1 MKKIIALLS
10 LVCILSGCTSRYVRR
25 SLEDIESYIMV
36 RPDSAL
42 VVLEDFDRSLLTT
55 GRNRAH
61 HALLHAMALDKNFI
75 DVSDDSLASTAVDYF
90 SKYGPEKYEARSLYY
105 LGLAYYYA
113 GNYEKAI
120 IEYTKA
126 EKVAEKSDSL
136 YLAFS
141 MIGQANAYSK
151 TYNNIEELA
160 FLQRASAIFSSINER
175 YYSDVT
181 QYKLAVLYSEEGKYE
196 EAEYIFESLLSMDT
210 LNDNLRASVLAAYGF
225 LETIRLEPDFSKACR
240 FYKECQ
246 SEYGTSYITESDCW
260 AWAYALTNEGNSAEA
275 DTIIRNLSDRESSV
289 VSLYWQ
295 YLLSKSV
302 TDFPSA
308 LRYLEELD
316 ELEEERIEKVLRQS
330 LSLAQRDYFEAES
343 EAAYLKIGMKNQSIA
358 LIIAASLVIII
369 TLCFLT
375 YLYIQRERAKRNFL
389 LEYVEE
395 INRQLEASR
404 KEDYPALRQ
413 KFIRIYRSRFEAI
426 GSLCNQYLQDR
437 NRADIERLMYQK
449 VLLMIEDVKND
460 KVRKVKF
467 ESILNDELDDIMTRF
482 RAEMPKCKEADATM
496 FCYLVAGFNAATIS
510 RLMDMSLNNVYAHKR
525 RLRIKIET
533 CHPPHEQIF
542 LEMIS

>member
-1 MKKIIALLS
+1 
-10 LVCILSGCTSRYVRR
+10 
-25 SLEDIESYIMV
+25 MV

-181 QYKLAVLYSEEGKYE
+181 QYKLAVLYSEEGKYK

-289 VSLYWQ
+289 VS
-295 YLLSKSV
+295 
-302 TDFPSA
+302 
-308 LRYLEELD
+308 
-316 ELEEERIEKVLRQS
+316 
-330 LSLAQRDYFEAES
+330 
-343 EAAYLKIGMKNQSIA
+343 
-358 LIIAASLVIII
+358 
-369 TLCFLT
+369 
-375 YLYIQRERAKRNFL
+375 
-389 LEYVEE
+389 
-395 INRQLEASR
+395 
-404 KEDYPALRQ
+404 
-413 KFIRIYRSRFEAI
+413 
-426 GSLCNQYLQDR
+426 
-437 NRADIERLMYQK
+437 
-449 VLLMIEDVKND
+449 
-460 KVRKVKF
+460 
-467 ESILNDELDDIMTRF
+467 
-482 RAEMPKCKEADATM
+482 
-496 FCYLVAGFNAATIS
+496 
-510 RLMDMSLNNVYAHKR
+510 
-525 RLRIKIET
+525 
-533 CHPPHEQIF
+533 
-542 LEMIS
+542 